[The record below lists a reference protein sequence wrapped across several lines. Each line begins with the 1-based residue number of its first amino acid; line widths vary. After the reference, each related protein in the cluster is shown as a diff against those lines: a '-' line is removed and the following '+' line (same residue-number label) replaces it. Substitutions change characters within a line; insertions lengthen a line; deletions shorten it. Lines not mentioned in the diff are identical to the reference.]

1 MPLNSNPAPIQSH
14 IVRVLI
20 VDDMPRV
27 REELQRLLELTD
39 QVQVIGEAANGQ
51 EAIHQV
57 EMLHPDVV
65 LMDVVMPGMDGLLA
79 TRRLREKFPRIKIIL
94 LTMYE
99 KYRKD
104 AQEAGVDAFLIKG
117 CTVDALISA
126 IVDQ

>member
-1 MPLNSNPAPIQSH
+1 MPLNSNPVSVQSH

-20 VDDMPRV
+20 VDDMPHV

-39 QVQVIGEAANGQ
+39 QLQVIGEAADGQ

-65 LMDVVMPGMDGLLA
+65 LMDVVMPEMDGLLT
-79 TRRLREKFPRIKIIL
+79 TRRLKEKFPETRIIL

-104 AQEAGVDAFLIKG
+104 AREAGADAFLIKG
-117 CTVDALISA
+117 CPVDALISA